1 MVGNSEGA
9 TGDPLGQRLRRLAVD
24 LTPLRTSSGF
34 RALWFGELVSGTGTQ
49 ITLVALYVQVY
60 ALTGS
65 PFAVGAIGLAQL
77 LPLVVVTLGTGPLI
91 DSHDRRQLLILS
103 QLGLAVASV
112 LLLVG
117 ALRGNPPLGLLYVA
131 AGLSA
136 GFHGF
141 ALSTRIAVT
150 PGLVGPEMFPSA
162 AALNQLGW
170 NASHI
175 VGPALGGILVA
186 QFGYSWAYGVDVASF
201 AAAFVAAAVLPRL
214 VPTGAERPPDGLR
227 GTWSSLGEGWR
238 YLWARP
244 VLLSAFGVDLVAMV
258 FGMPRSLFPVL
269 AVERYSGNAETVGF
283 LFSALAVG
291 AVLGALTSGWVRRV
305 VHPGRAVLW
314 SVAVWGAAIVVFGF
328 SGTSF
333 ALALIALALAGAADV
348 VSAVFRGTI
357 VQLGIP
363 DDLRGRMSSL
373 HILNVTGGPRL
384 GDVEA
389 GIVATLTTPT
399 ISVVSGGLLCI
410 AGVAAAAVFV
420 PSFTKYRAGEPL

>member
-1 MVGNSEGA
+1 MVGNSDEVTRG
-9 TGDPLGQRLRRLAVD
+9 TLGRRLRRLALD

-34 RALWFGELVSGTGTQ
+34 RALWFGELVSATGTQ
-49 ITLVALYVQVY
+49 IALVALYVQVY

-91 DSHDRRQLLILS
+91 DRHDRRMLIIVS
-103 QLGLAVASV
+103 QLGLALASV
-112 LLLVG
+112 LLLAG
-117 ALRGNPPLGLLYVA
+117 ALIGNPPLGLLYVA

-150 PGLVGPEMFPSA
+150 PGLVEPDEFPSA

-170 NASHI
+170 NVSHI
-175 VGPALGGILVA
+175 VGPAVGGVVVA
-186 QFGYSWAYGVDVASF
+186 AFGYSWAYGIDVVSF
-201 AAAFVAAAVLPRL
+201 AAAFVAAALLPPL
-214 VPTGAERPPDGLR
+214 VPAGSEQPGGGIR
-227 GTWSSLGEGWR
+227 GTWASLGEGWSF
-238 YLWARP
+238 LWARP
-244 VLLSAFGVDLVAMV
+244 VLLSAFGIDLVAMV

-269 AVERYSGNAETVGF
+269 AVDRYGGNAATVGF

-305 VHPGRAVLW
+305 IHPGRAVLW
-314 SVAVWGAAIVVFGF
+314 SVAVWGASIVMFGF
-328 SGTSF
+328 SGASL
-333 ALALIALALAGAADV
+333 ALALLALALAGAADV

-363 DDLRGRMSSL
+363 DELRGRMSSL

-389 GIVATLTTPT
+389 GIVATLTSPT
-399 ISVVSGGLLCI
+399 FSVVSGGLVCI
-410 AGVAAAAVFV
+410 AGAVAVAALV
-420 PSFTKYRAGEPL
+420 PAFTSYCADEPL